1 LADLSLIFSLVW
13 KIWLLFV
20 ISVNFIPYW
29 ESLHTHM
36 HCMSW
41 VIYLKFL
48 SVGKF
53 VLIEYLT
60 LIYIF
65 AYFCNAI
72 WLLYQLII
80 HACSEANFWE
90 EIFFF
95 AYFPQVSDFQVW
107 SIRTDLFFIWTS
119 AVLSYV
125 DLAVAIRMVKW
136 HIRTGSLQV

>member
-1 LADLSLIFSLVW
+1 LDDLSLIFSIVS

-20 ISVNFIPYW
+20 ISLNFIPYW
-29 ESLHTHM
+29 ESLHTHT

-48 SVGKF
+48 SAEKF

-72 WLLYQLII
+72 WMFYQLII
-80 HACSEANFWE
+80 HVCFEANFWE
-90 EIFFF
+90 KYFSV
-95 AYFPQVSDFQVW
+95 YFPQVSDFLVW
-107 SIRTDLFFIWTS
+107 SIRTDLFFFRTS
-119 AVLSYV
+119 AVLPYV
-125 DLAVAIRMVKW
+125 DLAVAVRMVKW

>member
-1 LADLSLIFSLVW
+1 LPDLSLIFSLVW
-13 KIWLLFV
+13 KIWLFFWH
-20 ISVNFIPYW
+20 ISKFHTLLRK
-29 ESLHTHM
+29 SSHTHTN
-36 HCMSW
+36 CMSW

-48 SVGKF
+48 SAGKF

-80 HACSEANFWE
+80 HACSGANFWE
-90 EIFFF
+90 KYFS
-95 AYFPQVSDFQVW
+95 AYFPQVSNFQVW
-107 SIRTDLFFIWTS
+107 RIRTDLFFVQTS
-119 AVLSYV
+119 AVLPYA

>member
-1 LADLSLIFSLVW
+1 LADLSFISSLVW

-29 ESLHTHM
+29 ESLHTHTHT

-48 SVGKF
+48 SAGKF

-80 HACSEANFWE
+80 YAWSEANFRKN
-90 EIFFF
+90 IFLQIFLK
-95 AYFPQVSDFQVW
+95 VSDFQCEA
-107 SIRTDLFFIWTS
+107 SGRTFSYVLTS
-119 AVLSYV
+119 EVLPYAVLAS
-125 DLAVAIRMVKW
+125 
-136 HIRTGSLQV
+136 SCPNS